1 MMNFLI
7 VIMPFIGT
15 TLGAAIVFLIKN
27 KINDKLQSILLGF
40 ASGVMI
46 SASMFSLLLPSIEMS
61 SNLKMSWIPATI
73 GFIGG
78 ILFLLLLDLVIPHL
92 HLDSDQP
99 EGIKVGL
106 KKSTMLIFA
115 VTLHNIPEGL
125 ALGISLA
132 GALSGNTYMSVT
144 GALVLALGLAIQNF
158 PEGAVVSTPLLTE
171 GYSKTKSF
179 LAGSLSGIVE
189 PIFAIIAVLLANAIE
204 GMLPYFLAFAA
215 GAMIYVVIEELLP
228 ESKLKSEHSNLST
241 IFFSVGFVLMMILDV
256 ALS

>member
-1 MMNFLI
+1 MMNFI
-7 VIMPFIGT
+7 IIMMPFIGT

-27 KINDKLQSILLGF
+27 KINERLQSILLGF

-46 SASMFSLLLPSIEMS
+46 SASMFSLLLPAIEMS
-61 SNLKMSWIPATI
+61 NELKLPWIPATV
-73 GFIGG
+73 GFVGG
-78 ILFLLLLDLVIPHL
+78 ILFLLLLDMLIPHL
-92 HLDSDQP
+92 HLDSDKP
-99 EGIKVGL
+99 EGINAGF
-106 KKSTMLIFA
+106 KKTTMLIFA

-132 GALSGNTYMSVT
+132 GAISGNTHMTIT

-171 GYSKTKSF
+171 GYSKKKSF

-189 PIFAIIAVLLANAIE
+189 PIFAAIAVVLANAIS
-204 GMLPYFLAFAA
+204 GVLPYFLAFAA

-241 IFFSVGFVLMMILDV
+241 IFFSIGFVLMMILDV
-256 ALS
+256 ALA